1 MKIIYNN
8 IIPFEGFKCINLF
21 GVLFVRNGCVM
32 TEKNF
37 NHEGIHSVQILEMIV
52 VGLTVLLPFVLFGV
66 ISPWWLFA
74 SVGTF
79 YYWYFIEWLVRI
91 FKKGNAYRNISFE
104 REAFDNDDDLTYL
117 ANRKRFAWRKYL

>member
-8 IIPFEGFKCINLF
+8 IIPFEGFRCINLF
-21 GVLFVRNGCVM
+21 GALFARNGCSINEEVL
-32 TEKNF
+32 
-37 NHEGIHSVQILEMIV
+37 NHEGIHTVQILEMFVIGFV
-52 VGLTVLLPFVLFGV
+52 TLLPFVVFGL

-104 REAFDNDDDLTYL
+104 REAFSNDDDLTYL
-117 ANRKRFAWRKYL
+117 SNRKRFAWLEYL

>member
-8 IIPFEGFKCINLF
+8 IIPFKGFRCINLF
-21 GVLFVRNGCVM
+21 CILFARNGCSINEEVL
-32 TEKNF
+32 
-37 NHEGIHSVQILEMIV
+37 NHEGIHTVQILEMFVIGFV
-52 VGLTVLLPFVLFGV
+52 TLLPFVVFGL

-117 ANRKRFAWRKYL
+117 ATRKRFAWWKYL